1 MRGSS
6 PPAAIGHLVV
16 PLDGSRLAESVL
28 PVVARLARGLK
39 ASVTLLHVLERR
51 APARVHGERH
61 LAGRA
66 DAEAYLADVARASF
80 GRGIRVD
87 RHVHDDDTGGL
98 PRVLAA
104 HEKEFGHDLAVLCT
118 HGRGG
123 GRRVLL
129 GSMAQR
135 LVSAGSVPVLVI
147 RPRAPDAPAASSFR
161 SILLA
166 LDPHA
171 GHGVGALAAATALAR
186 ASGAI
191 VHLVAIVP
199 AFGLRLGRW
208 AVTGR
213 LLPSATA
220 EILDQSVEDA
230 GRLLRRRE
238 AALARAGVRAD
249 ARVLRGDPVRTLVR
263 AAVDVDADLVAL
275 ATHGRSGARTLFT
288 GSVASRL
295 AALCRRPLLLV
306 PEPRSRH
313 RRT

>member
-1 MRGSS
+1 M
-6 PPAAIGHLVV
+6 
-16 PLDGSRLAESVL
+16 
-28 PVVARLARGLK
+28 
-39 ASVTLLHVLERR
+39 
-51 APARVHGERH
+51 
-61 LAGRA
+61 
-66 DAEAYLADVARASF
+66 
-80 GRGIRVD
+80 
-87 RHVHDDDTGGL
+87 HDDDTGGL
-98 PRVLAA
+98 ARVLAA

-147 RPRAPDAPAASSFR
+147 RPRAPDAPPASSFR

-171 GHGVGALAAATALAR
+171 GHGGGALAAATALAR

-213 LLPSATA
+213 LLPVR
-220 EILDQSVEDA
+220 DGGDPRPVR
-230 GRLLRRRE
+230 GGCR
-238 AALARAGVRAD
+238 AAARPPRSRARPGVRAD

-263 AAVDVDADLVAL
+263 AADDVDADLVAL